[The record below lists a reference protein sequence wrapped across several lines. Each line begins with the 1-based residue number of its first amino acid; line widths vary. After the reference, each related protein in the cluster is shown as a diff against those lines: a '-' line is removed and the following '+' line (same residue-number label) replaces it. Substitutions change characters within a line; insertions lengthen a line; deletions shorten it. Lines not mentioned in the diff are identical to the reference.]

1 MKNSL
6 FCWFN
11 DQCFKQLIYLLSLST
26 TRPWT
31 LIRQSFVCS
40 PEVTLAWLHH
50 ILTWLHCFVSSSSTI
65 KSQASSSDK
74 EKHGNKEWLKFSAR
88 MGFWWPPR
96 YKKCDNSGK
105 FGEKS
110 GKLLEALKTLNNHF
124 WTPQNFLEPQKNS
137 TETDQLASFGIFKGI
152 QDLYV
157 FMYFRGQPPI
167 SVTGHWRILS

>member
-11 DQCFKQLIYLLSLST
+11 DQCFKQLTYLISLST

-88 MGFWWPPR
+88 MVFWRPPR

-105 FGEKS
+105 FGEKIRQAS
-110 GKLLEALKTLNNHF
+110 RNIKDPKQPFLDPSKFFGTPKKLDRNRPVGKF
-124 WTPQNFLEPQKNS
+124 WYFQRHPGF
-137 TETDQLASFGIFKGI
+137 ICI
-152 QDLYV
+152 YV
-157 FMYFRGQPPI
+157 F
-167 SVTGHWRILS
+167 